1 MFFTLTSSYY
11 TGRYDM
17 KSDWRVYG
25 KKADFKRLADKYS
38 IDQVIARIIRNRD
51 ICGDSD
57 IDMYLNG
64 DIKDMHAP
72 KDMKDAVVSVDIIE
86 KKIKEK
92 CRIRIIGD
100 YDIDGICSIYIL
112 YKGLLAAGADVDYV
126 VPHRIMMGMVLM
138 NILLIMHY
146 LMV

>member
-1 MFFTLTSSYY
+1 
-11 TGRYDM
+11 M

-64 DIKDMHAP
+64 DIKDMHDP

-112 YKGLLAAGADVDYV
+112 YKGLLTAGADVDYV
-126 VPHRIMMGMVLM
+126 VPHRINDGYGI
-138 NILLIMHY
+138 NEHLIDNA
-146 LMV
+146 LSDGIDTIITCDN

>member
-11 TGRYDM
+11 TGRYVM

-86 KKIKEK
+86 KN
-92 CRIRIIGD
+92 
-100 YDIDGICSIYIL
+100 
-112 YKGLLAAGADVDYV
+112 KGKVQNPYNRGL
-126 VPHRIMMGMVLM
+126 
-138 NILLIMHY
+138 
-146 LMV
+146 